1 MNKNKILI
9 DLSEST
15 RTDFGKVDF
24 LQQSEP
30 QKVFSAIWELESQ
43 VCNGGFFQYFEYCDG
58 DAAEYAPTALRAI
71 GAQTCAE
78 IVHRALRTV
87 SPSPLPASQPDR
99 EKLLDAVAES
109 VTDQMADLTDQF
121 LAYPDNLTDL
131 LFSYVAAHPESFGAV
146 ERE

>member
-24 LQQSEP
+24 SEQSEP

-43 VCNGGFFQYFEYCDG
+43 VNNGGFLQFFEYA
-58 DAAEYAPTALRAI
+58 DADSAEYAPTALRAI

-78 IVHRALRTV
+78 IVHRALRAV

-99 EKLLDAVAES
+99 EKLIGAVSESARDQLVELDE
-109 VTDQMADLTDQF
+109 QF

-131 LFSYVAAHPESFGAV
+131 LFSHVAAHPESFGPV
-146 ERE
+146 ESE